1 LKEVSK
7 IGIYI
12 RLLERLGIGT
22 KLLLEGTGIDWLT
35 LASPDTLVSRESYN
49 AVIMNMMR
57 LTHNSGI
64 ALSLGDVIEVS
75 DFGILGYAMLS
86 SSTLEQVTRIYRQYR
101 STMFGAMVTID
112 SACDTRPG
120 YEFTVSSSA
129 RTEALYRFEIEEFFV
144 EGMAL
149 VRMLT
154 GMKPTMREVS
164 FTYAA
169 PPHSAQ
175 YEKFFNCPVRFN
187 APANVFSV
195 KSPSLSTAI
204 ISGNPDLHKLCARHC
219 QEILQV
225 EHKGSQLRMRLREL
239 FLRNP
244 GNLPALPDVA
254 AQMGICERHLRRRL
268 REEELS
274 FQTLKDN
281 FRLDLSLQLLV
292 VGRMAPKEVAYL
304 LGYST
309 PSALSRAFKLW
320 TGKTIRQFMQAIT
333 GRPTS
338 EHTVTALK
346 RTLGLPQAELSW
358 RRGSRLPTD

>member
-1 LKEVSK
+1 V
-7 IGIYI
+7 
-12 RLLERLGIGT
+12 
-22 KLLLEGTGIDWLT
+22 T
-35 LASPDTLVSRESYN
+35 LATTDALVSRESYDTL
-49 AVIMNMMR
+49 IMNMLR
-57 LTHNSGI
+57 LTGNSGI
-64 ALSLGDVIEVS
+64 AFSLGDVIEVS

-101 STMFGAMVTID
+101 SSMFGAMVTIH

-129 RTEALYRFEIEEFFV
+129 RSEALYRFELEEFFV
-144 EGMAL
+144 EGMSL

-154 GMKPTMREVS
+154 GETPAMREVS

-169 PPHSAQ
+169 PSYSAR
-175 YEKFFNCPVRFN
+175 YENFFNCPVRFN

-195 KSPSLSTAI
+195 KSPSLSAAI
-204 ISGNPDLHKLCARHC
+204 ISGNPELHMICARHC
-219 QEILQV
+219 QEILLV
-225 EHKGSQLRMRLREL
+225 EQGSQLPMRLREL
-239 FLRNP
+239 FLNNP
-244 GNLPALPDVA
+244 GNLPGLPDVA
-254 AQMGICERHLRRRL
+254 TQMGICERHLRRKL

-274 FQTLKDN
+274 FRTLKDD

-320 TGKTIRQFMQAIT
+320 TGKTIGQFMQAIT
-333 GRPTS
+333 GHPAS
-338 EHTVTALK
+338 DVVAL
-346 RTLGLPQAELSW
+346 RGILGMSQAALS
-358 RRGSRLPTD
+358 